1 MKGLLDTNIII
12 DLLAGYSP
20 AIQEVAGYSD
30 VFISRV
36 TWMEV
41 LIGSPDAATTALW
54 ESFLNQFF
62 VVELD
67 EPVCREAIA
76 LRQAHRIKLPDAL
89 IWASARLN
97 LIPLVTRNTK
107 DFPAGTPGVRVP
119 YTR

>member
-20 AIQEVAGYSD
+20 ALHEVARYSG
-30 VFISRV
+30 VFISRI

-41 LIGSPDAATTALW
+41 LIGSPNAATTALW
-54 ESFLNQFF
+54 ESFLNQF
-62 VVELD
+62 VLVELD
-67 EPVCREAIA
+67 ETVCREAIS
-76 LRQAHRIKLPDAL
+76 LRQVHRIKLPDAI

-97 LIPLVTRNTK
+97 SVQLVTRNTK
-107 DFPAGTPGVRVP
+107 DFSVGTPGVRVP